1 MSNTMRKFFS
11 EKFTEGNISR
21 EKTEELRMKQIKRES
36 GPALN
41 KGEESSGE
49 VNNG

>member
-1 MSNTMRKFFS
+1 MRKFLS

-21 EKTEELRMKQIKRES
+21 EKTEELRMKNIKRES

-41 KGEESSGE
+41 KGDESPGE
-49 VNNG
+49 VYNG